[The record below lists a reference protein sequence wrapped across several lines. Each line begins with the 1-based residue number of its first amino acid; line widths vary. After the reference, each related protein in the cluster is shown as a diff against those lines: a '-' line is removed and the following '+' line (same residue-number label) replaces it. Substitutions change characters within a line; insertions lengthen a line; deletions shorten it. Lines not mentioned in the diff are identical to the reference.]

1 MHAFRALIFVAITAS
16 FLLDAGQAFA
26 DDDAWSRPAQGIYG
40 ELDFTGMT
48 EPFGAGNQLQRSCQD
63 LGAANCSRAMP
74 VGGGFMGHVGTMR
87 GRYGVELMIG
97 ALGDFQLPSAQYD
110 GVTHEPF
117 GNPLLAKPAR
127 EETFIILRSGGMLAA
142 RGRYTI
148 DGRRWRESIAAGI
161 GLAYRYMALER
172 EATSASGL
180 EDRPYFPTGTHYFSP
195 ALSLDASLQY
205 RTTPTLAFAFGLG
218 IWIENAGGDTRSS
231 ADYGRQLA
239 GNGQVAPI
247 ATPAYAMAYGPQVL
261 FLPHIGLAFGP

>member
-1 MHAFRALIFVAITAS
+1 MRRRLFALVLVGVPWLS
-16 FLLDAGQAFA
+16 FDARA
-26 DDDAWSRPAQGIYG
+26 DDDSWSRPSQGIYG
-40 ELDFTGMT
+40 ELDFTGML
-48 EPFGAGNQLQRSCQD
+48 EPFGAGNELQTSCQD
-63 LGAANCSRAMP
+63 LGAADCSRAQP
-74 VGGGFMGHVGTMR
+74 IGGGFMGHVGTMR

-110 GVTHEPF
+110 GVTHQPF
-117 GNPLLAKPAR
+117 GNPLLANPPR

-148 DGRRWRESIAAGI
+148 DGKRWRESVAAGI

-172 EATSASGL
+172 EATSTSGL

-218 IWIENAGGDTRSS
+218 IWIENAGTGTRSA
-231 ADYGRQLA
+231 ADDGRQLA

-247 ATPAYAMAYGPQVL
+247 ATPAYAMASGPQVL
-261 FLPHIGLAFGP
+261 FLPHVGLAFGP

>member
-1 MHAFRALIFVAITAS
+1 MHRRLFALLVGCAISIPGVAH
-16 FLLDAGQAFA
+16 A
-26 DDDAWSRPAQGIYG
+26 DDDASSRPAQGIYG
-40 ELDFTGMT
+40 ELDFTGML
-48 EPFGAGNQLQRSCQD
+48 EPFGAGNELQRSCQD
-63 LGAANCSRAMP
+63 LGAADCSRAQP
-74 VGGGFMGHVGTMR
+74 IGGGFMGHVGTMR

-117 GNPLLAKPAR
+117 GNPLLAKPQR
-127 EETFIILRSGGMLAA
+127 EETFIILRTGGMLAA

-148 DGRRWRESIAAGI
+148 DGRRWRESIAGGI
-161 GLAYRYMALER
+161 GIAYRYMALER

-180 EDRPYFPTGTHYFSP
+180 EDRPYFPTGTHYISP

-218 IWIENAGGDTRSS
+218 IWIENAGSNTRSS